1 MARRSFY
8 VLGGLAL
15 VTFALFGPL
24 GCGDEEPPINRVGVN
39 VVEKSVFQGSWY
51 MSRTVIDVDY
61 EGSALGT
68 FPGDAASDAAQTFTA
83 MPRIRWHIDKDTL
96 FALRDYQL
104 SQGGDGD
111 WKGPK
116 PETERP

>member
-1 MARRSFY
+1 MAQRSFY
-8 VLGGLAL
+8 VVVSLALCGLLGGL
-15 VTFALFGPL
+15 L

-39 VVEKSVFQGSWY
+39 VVEKSLFQDSWY

-83 MPRIRWHIDKDTL
+83 MPRIRWVIDKDFKPHTGTL
-96 FALRDYQL
+96 YRIA
-104 SQGGDGD
+104 
-111 WKGPK
+111 P
-116 PETERP
+116 P